1 MGHLNST
8 IYVMMV
14 KLMLKCHILQDCVLV
29 MLEEEIRVT
38 CVHDVTLSKSAGS
51 IHGRFI
57 RACNRPFTTAPWAQ
71 LVQPA
76 HYH

>member
-1 MGHLNST
+1 MAYVTSFCRIIKQCLALTRYWKVLWCQTNMIIIRVFENKNVGHLNST

-38 CVHDVTLSKSAGS
+38 
-51 IHGRFI
+51 
-57 RACNRPFTTAPWAQ
+57 
-71 LVQPA
+71 
-76 HYH
+76 